1 MIDVMTG
8 EKQMAQNIYDTA
20 EFFEGY
26 SRLNRSLHGLD
37 GAPEW
42 PAIRARL
49 PKLSGARVVDLGCG
63 FGWFARWARTQGA
76 AYVLGIDLSENM
88 LARARSETADPAIEY
103 AQRDLEHLELADGAF
118 DFAYS
123 SLTFHYIR
131 DFGRVARTVF
141 RTLVP
146 GSRFVFTIEH
156 PAYMAPTQP
165 GWLVKEDGRK
175 VWPLDSYFIEGS
187 RVTDWL
193 AKGVVKQHRTMGTTL
208 NTLISSGFT
217 IRHVEEWHPTPEH
230 IAAHPDWAEELD
242 RPLILLIAAQR

>member
-1 MIDVMTG
+1 V
-8 EKQMAQNIYDTA
+8 AQNIYDTA

-26 SRLNRSLHGLD
+26 RRLNRSLYGLD

-42 PAIRARL
+42 RAYRRFGL
-49 PKLSGARVVDLGCG
+49 R

-88 LARARSETADPAIEY
+88 LARARGETTDPAVEY
-103 AQRDLEHLELADGAF
+103 VQQDLERLELPGGAF
-118 DFAYS
+118 GLAYS
-123 SLTFHYIR
+123 SLAFHYIE
-131 DFGRVARTVF
+131 DFGRLIRTVF

-146 GSRFVFTIEH
+146 GSHLVFTIEL
-156 PAYMAPTQP
+156 PVYMAPTKP
-165 GWLVKEDGRK
+165 EFLVNEDGRR
-175 VWPLDSYFIEGS
+175 VCPLDSYFIEGS

-193 AKGVVKQHRTMGTTL
+193 AKGVVKQHRTMSTTL
-208 NTLISSGFT
+208 NTLVNSGFS

-242 RPLILLIAAQR
+242 RPLILLISAQR